1 MILGTGTSAM
11 VLEIAAPT
19 LKQLYSVLV
28 DWRVAMNARA
38 TNKTD
43 GLVSYTCF
51 LQCKDHPYLVR
62 LSIFSEVSRRSPILT
77 ILPSWLATR
86 FSGVRPPSYDCR
98 LSKKPKK
105 DLSTRCFL
113 KGYVIDKGQWK
124 GKWTTIGM
132 SSSIYYS
139 FIARIQPPRIP
150 DRRVPTGFIGI
161 LA

>member
-62 LSIFSEVSRRSPILT
+62 LRS
-77 ILPSWLATR
+77 
-86 FSGVRPPSYDCR
+86 
-98 LSKKPKK
+98 
-105 DLSTRCFL
+105 FL
-113 KGYVIDKGQWK
+113 KYQGDLRYLQFCRADWLL
-124 GKWTTIGM
+124 
-132 SSSIYYS
+132 
-139 FIARIQPPRIP
+139 
-150 DRRVPTGFIGI
+150 D
-161 LA
+161 LAE